1 MNTISISGWQ
11 ACVSGFERRAWLAL
25 AVVAASAALASAQ
38 TGTFPIID
46 GAGAGNNVVAFGG
59 VVVGPGATNGNLSAE
74 HLPTCAGPEYH
85 FHGVLLGLLDPSPA
99 GCGWGHVNYTAMVP
113 PAPLMT
119 PTIVTMP
126 EIPTQILQ
134 RQTAVQTQLA
144 RRQFQTRNQEP
155 FTRRIVPAG
164 QVASALQQEPQAGF
178 VPRTAGEVLALKYSG
193 GPTAGGRLL
202 PTALALRKTFA
213 QFAAMDSQHAMKQ
226 TPRPLV
232 RTIESTTAT
241 TAVTKRTR
249 SPFWNFSLTGPEA
262 KLNPSEPSKPQP

>member
-1 MNTISISGWQ
+1 M
-11 ACVSGFERRAWLAL
+11 CGFERRAWMAL
-25 AVVAASAALASAQ
+25 AVVAASVAVASAQ

-59 VVVGPGATNGNLSAE
+59 GVVGPGATNGNLSAE

-85 FHGVLLGLLDPSPA
+85 FHGVLLGFPDPSPA

-113 PAPLMT
+113 PAPLMA
-119 PTIVTMP
+119 PTIVTTS

-155 FTRRIVPAG
+155 LTRRIVPAG
-164 QVASALQQEPQAGF
+164 QAASALQQEPQPGF
-178 VPRTAGEVLALKYSG
+178 VPRFAGDVLALKYSG

-202 PTALALRKTFA
+202 PTALALTKSFA
-213 QFAAMDSQHAMKQ
+213 QFTALDSQHAMKQ
-226 TPRPLV
+226 VPRPLV
-232 RTIESTTAT
+232 RED
-241 TAVTKRTR
+241 VPTR
-249 SPFWNFSLTGPEA
+249 VASAARRSSFWHFSLTGPKA
-262 KLNPSEPSKPQP
+262 KLIPNPDQPSP